1 MAQSKLKQLER
12 MKPVEAPLSYDMRTF
27 HADFEPED
35 IGVKDVLSVKGL
47 EIGYTSVLS
56 VIDLDMHRGDRVGII
71 GGNGLGKSTFIKTL
85 VGAVKPLSGEFKF
98 GPRVNIGYFDQQ
110 MALYSSPD
118 TVLNDFL
125 KAFPAMT
132 DFEARS
138 ALGAFLFGGEEVF
151 KTVDMLSGGER
162 VRLALCK
169 IFKKRPNFLILDEP
183 TNHMDIVG
191 KETLE
196 EMLSHYSGTVLFVS
210 HDRYFIRK
218 ISNSLLS
225 FETDGVKYYP
235 YGYGQYLENK
245 KTPPA
250 EQKAAQPAKQKKTYT
265 TPAKER
271 SKYERAISKAE
282 EKISLLEEKIGGVK
296 EELSFPENQ
305 SDYMKLSEL
314 QAEIESL
321 ETELDTVMTEWERL
335 SGEYEELLGKQNG

>member
-1 MAQSKLKQLER
+1 
-12 MKPVEAPLSYDMRTF
+12 
-27 HADFEPED
+27 
-35 IGVKDVLSVKGL
+35 
-47 EIGYTSVLS
+47 
-56 VIDLDMHRGDRVGII
+56 
-71 GGNGLGKSTFIKTL
+71 
-85 VGAVKPLSGEFKF
+85 
-98 GPRVNIGYFDQQ
+98 
-110 MALYSSPD
+110 
-118 TVLNDFL
+118 
-125 KAFPAMT
+125 MT

-138 ALGAFLFGGEEVF
+138 ALGAFLFSGEDVF

-196 EMLSHYSGTVLFVS
+196 EMLANYSGTVLFVS

-225 FETDGVKYYP
+225 FEADGVKYYP
-235 YGYGQYLENK
+235 YGYGQYLDNK
-245 KTPPA
+245 NMPTA
-250 EQKAAQPAKQKKTYT
+250 EQKKAEQPIKPKKTYT

-271 SKYERAISKAE
+271 AKYERAISKAE

-305 SDYMKLSEL
+305 SDYMRLSEL
-314 QAEIESL
+314 QTEIESL
-321 ETELDTVMTEWERL
+321 ETELDSALTEWERL
-335 SGEYEELLGKQNG
+335 SGEYEELLAKQ